1 MIGLRCSLYAT
12 RVGNTRRP
20 QVSGL
25 GQKPT
30 TVALVNMVQFVAACG
45 HPSCKPTVRHGPAP
59 GITNEDGVSE
69 NSKPK
74 RTVSYIAAQGNT
86 KILEL
91 ENRCTGNRTVGSNP
105 PLRQQSLIRKGLLG
119 ITDFALPFALPLRSR
134 SAPARRGGHIVSPVP
149 RPMPY
154 GFRPSWA
161 RCGRRSGHSNRA
173 CADRNLTP
181 NSGEGQA
188 SDLVYRLRFRRG
200 GKSRRSR

>member
-119 ITDFALPFALPLRSR
+119 ITDFALPFALPLRRRCLVSKVHAAWLPAVLGEMWGSVRSQQSR
-134 SAPARRGGHIVSPVP
+134 VRRQKSDAQLGGGSGVGLSLSIAFSPGREIPA
-149 RPMPY
+149 
-154 GFRPSWA
+154 
-161 RCGRRSGHSNRA
+161 
-173 CADRNLTP
+173 
-181 NSGEGQA
+181 Q
-188 SDLVYRLRFRRG
+188 
-200 GKSRRSR
+200 

>member
-12 RVGNTRRP
+12 RVGTTRQP

-30 TVALVNMVQFVAACG
+30 TVALVNMVQFIAARRHPFANQIANQLCG
-45 HPSCKPTVRHGPAP
+45 TAAP
-59 GITNEDGVSE
+59 GITNDDGVSE
-69 NSKPK
+69 NNKPK

-91 ENRCTGNRTVGSNP
+91 ENRFTGNRTVGSNP

-119 ITDFALPFALPLRSR
+119 ITDFALPVALPLRSR

-149 RPMPY
+149 
-154 GFRPSWA
+154 
-161 RCGRRSGHSNRA
+161 
-173 CADRNLTP
+173 
-181 NSGEGQA
+181 
-188 SDLVYRLRFRRG
+188 
-200 GKSRRSR
+200 

>member
-1 MIGLRCSLYAT
+1 MQHGLAIRGDLRYL
-12 RVGNTRRP
+12 VW
-20 QVSGL
+20 VK
-25 GQKPT
+25 KPT

-134 SAPARRGGHIVSPVP
+134 SAPARRRGHIVSPVP
-149 RPMPY
+149 RPMPH

-161 RCGRRSGHSNRA
+161 RCGGRSGHSNRA

>member
-1 MIGLRCSLYAT
+1 MIGPRCSLYAT

-30 TVALVNMVQFVAACG
+30 TVALVNMVQFVAASR
-45 HPSCKPTVRHGPAP
+45 HP
-59 GITNEDGVSE
+59 D
-69 NSKPK
+69 
-74 RTVSYIAAQGNT
+74 
-86 KILEL
+86 
-91 ENRCTGNRTVGSNP
+91 P

>member
-1 MIGLRCSLYAT
+1 
-12 RVGNTRRP
+12 
-20 QVSGL
+20 
-25 GQKPT
+25 
-30 TVALVNMVQFVAACG
+30 MVQFVAACG

-105 PLRQQSLIRKGLLG
+105 PLRQQSLIHKGLLG

-154 GFRPSWA
+154 GFRPSGEMRA
-161 RCGRRSGHSNRA
+161 SVRSQQSRVRRQKSDAQLGGGSGVRLSLSIAFSPGREIPA
-173 CADRNLTP
+173 
-181 NSGEGQA
+181 Q
-188 SDLVYRLRFRRG
+188 
-200 GKSRRSR
+200 